1 MSDLQSKFGNGMNKL
16 QEGIEQGKMKL
27 QVAQEMAQLK
37 KITQEKLQEKTEIL
51 LELGQ
56 TVYMQL
62 RDDEVRV
69 DLLKAIVA
77 PVQELDVA
85 IYNTRRQI
93 SNLQRQEQKGQCSCG
108 GPLSLNDKFCGQCGK
123 ENELLLQSKNIEKEA
138 CSSCGEQI
146 ATEVTFCPACG
157 MKQSKE

>member
-27 QVAQEMAQLK
+27 QVAQEIAQLK
-37 KITQEKLQEKTEIL
+37 KITQEKLQAKTEIL

-62 RDDEVRV
+62 REDEVRV

-85 IYNTRRQI
+85 IYNTRRKM
-93 SNLQRQEQKGQCSCG
+93 SNLQSQEQKGQCSCG

-146 ATEVTFCPACG
+146 ATEATFCPACG

>member
-37 KITQEKLQEKTEIL
+37 KITQEKLQEKTEIS

-146 ATEVTFCPACG
+146 ATEATFCPACG

>member
-62 RDDEVRV
+62 RDDEVRI

-138 CSSCGEQI
+138 CSSCGGQI
-146 ATEVTFCPACG
+146 ATEATFCPACG

>member
-62 RDDEVRV
+62 RDDEVRI

-93 SNLQRQEQKGQCSCG
+93 SNLQRQEQKGECSCG

-146 ATEVTFCPACG
+146 ATEATFCPACG

>member
-138 CSSCGEQI
+138 CSSCSEQI
-146 ATEVTFCPACG
+146 ATEATFCPACG

>member
-85 IYNTRRQI
+85 IYNTRRKI

-146 ATEVTFCPACG
+146 ATEATFCPACG

>member
-37 KITQEKLQEKTEIL
+37 KITQEKLQGKTEIL

-62 RDDEVRV
+62 RDDEVRI

-146 ATEVTFCPACG
+146 ATEATFCPACG